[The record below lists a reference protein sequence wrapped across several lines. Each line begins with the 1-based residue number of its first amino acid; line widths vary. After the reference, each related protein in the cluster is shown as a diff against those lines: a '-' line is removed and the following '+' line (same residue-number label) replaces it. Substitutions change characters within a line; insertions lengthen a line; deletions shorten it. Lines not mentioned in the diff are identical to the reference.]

1 MPSSVGSVVV
11 LVALLEGKNLLVL
24 AVELFI
30 PIVMAEEE
38 ALTAVADADFLFP
51 DTVVAVVDG
60 MELLLLLLRCCL
72 ESCCITAVMRS
83 RSSTTR

>member
-1 MPSSVGSVVV
+1 VPSSVGSVVV

-38 ALTAVADADFLFP
+38 ALTAAADADFLFP
-51 DTVVAVVDG
+51 DTVVAVVADG
-60 MELLLLLLRCCL
+60 MELLLLLLLPLRCCL

-83 RSSTTR
+83 

>member
-1 MPSSVGSVVV
+1 VPSSVGSVVV
-11 LVALLEGKNLLVL
+11 LVELLEGKNLLVL

-30 PIVMAEEE
+30 PIVE

-51 DTVVAVVDG
+51 DTEVVAVVDG
-60 MELLLLLLRCCL
+60 MELLLLLRCCL

-83 RSSTTR
+83 